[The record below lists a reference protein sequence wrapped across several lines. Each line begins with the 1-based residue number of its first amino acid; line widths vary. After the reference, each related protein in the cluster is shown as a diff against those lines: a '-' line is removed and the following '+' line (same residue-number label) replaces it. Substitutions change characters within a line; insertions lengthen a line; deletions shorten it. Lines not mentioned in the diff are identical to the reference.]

1 MQGEKRA
8 ASGARSEPEASGG
21 GGAGYAGAVPAR
33 LAGFTLLEVMA
44 AVALLAILY
53 TVLARVAIEG
63 LRGEGESK
71 RRLEAAL
78 LADARIAESFTAFS
92 GGFVM
97 PELGHSEL
105 TEGEFTLALDVALFQ
120 PPVEWGF
127 DEKSGGPPPLLFA
140 TSPGVPGVQAL
151 RTVQLQVSWLE
162 GGEKRGVSRTIYLM
176 DFNRISQLV
185 ASSQQAPS
193 APAET
198 AAPEEPTTF
207 EELEAQLPSEA
218 EQQ

>member
-1 MQGEKRA
+1 MSKFE
-8 ASGARSEPEASGG
+8 ASEARSEPEASGG

-97 PELGHSEL
+97 PELGHQEM
-105 TEGEFTLALDVALFQ
+105 TEGDFTLALDVALFQ

-127 DEKSGGPPPLLFA
+127 DETPDRPPPLLFA
-140 TSPGVPGVQAL
+140 SSPGVPGVQAL
-151 RTVQLQVSWLE
+151 RTVQLEVSWLE
-162 GGEKRGVSRTIYLM
+162 GTEKRQVSRTIYLM
-176 DFNRISQLV
+176 DFNRISQL
-185 ASSQQAPS
+185 ASSTQQAPA
-193 APAET
+193 APAEA
-198 AAPEEPTTF
+198 AAPEDPTTL

-218 EQQ
+218 EPQ

>member
-1 MQGEKRA
+1 MR
-8 ASGARSEPEASGG
+8 RP
-21 GGAGYAGAVPAR
+21 
-33 LAGFTLLEVMA
+33 AGFTLLEVMA

-97 PELGHSEL
+97 PELGHQET
-105 TEGEFTLALDVALFQ
+105 TEGDYTLALDVALFQ
-120 PPVEWGF
+120 PPGEWGF
-127 DEKSGGPPPLLFA
+127 DETPGRPPPLVFA
-140 TSPGVPGVQAL
+140 ASPGVPGAQAL
-151 RTVQLQVSWLE
+151 RTVQLEVSWLE
-162 GGEKRGVSRTIYLM
+162 GTEKRQVSRTIYVM
-176 DFNRISQLV
+176 DFNRITQLA
-185 ASSQQAPS
+185 ASLEQTSS

-198 AAPEEPTTF
+198 TPEAAPEAPGAPE
-207 EELEAQLPSEA
+207 LPSEL
-218 EQQ
+218 ELEEP

>member
-1 MQGEKRA
+1 MSRSKAGEPRA
-8 ASGARSEPEASGG
+8 S
-21 GGAGYAGAVPAR
+21 
-33 LAGFTLLEVMA
+33 GFTLLEVMA

-78 LADARIAESFTAFS
+78 LADQRIAESFTPVS

-97 PELGHSEL
+97 PPLGHSEL

-120 PPVEWGF
+120 PPAEWGF
-127 DEKSGGPPPLLFA
+127 DDKSGGPAPLLFA
-140 TSPGVPGVQAL
+140 SAPGAPGVQAL
-151 RTVQLQVSWLE
+151 RTVQLEVSWLE
-162 GGEKRGVSRTIYLM
+162 GGERRGVSRTTYLI
-176 DFNRISQLV
+176 DFERLSQLM
-185 ASSQQAPS
+185 ASSPQQQPAAPT
-193 APAET
+193 ET
-198 AAPEEPTTF
+198 ATPEEPTTI

-218 EQQ
+218 QQQ